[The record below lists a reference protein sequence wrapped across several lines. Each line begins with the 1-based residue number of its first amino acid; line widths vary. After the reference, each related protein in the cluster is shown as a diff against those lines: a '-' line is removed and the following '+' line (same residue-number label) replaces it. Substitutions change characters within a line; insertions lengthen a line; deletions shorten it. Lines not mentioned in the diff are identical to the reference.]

1 MLNLGKEAPEERR
14 THGEAGQN
22 LANHERPME
31 SRDEAAKQLAEKDYG
46 RKRRQQVNEHVTR
59 LQAFAE
65 NLVDSGPVAGFEE

>member
-1 MLNLGKEAPEERR
+1 
-14 THGEAGQN
+14 
-22 LANHERPME
+22 ME

-46 RKRRQQVNEHVTR
+46 CTRRQQVNEHVTR